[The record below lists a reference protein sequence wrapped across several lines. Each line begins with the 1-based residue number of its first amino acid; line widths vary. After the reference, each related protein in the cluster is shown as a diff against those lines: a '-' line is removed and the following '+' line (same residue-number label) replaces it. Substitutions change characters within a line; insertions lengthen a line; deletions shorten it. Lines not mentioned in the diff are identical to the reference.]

1 MSNFALYTLV
11 LFCINGGTYGLMVSD
26 GRQFGSEGA
35 DLGSGILR
43 PFKGMNAYIM

>member
-1 MSNFALYTLV
+1 M
-11 LFCINGGTYGLMVSD
+11 GLWCD
-26 GRQFGSEGA
+26 GRQFASEGA